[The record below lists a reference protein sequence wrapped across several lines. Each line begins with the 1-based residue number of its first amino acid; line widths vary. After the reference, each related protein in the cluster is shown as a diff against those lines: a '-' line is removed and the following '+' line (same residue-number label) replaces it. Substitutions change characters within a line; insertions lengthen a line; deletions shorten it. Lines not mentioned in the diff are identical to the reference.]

1 MTRPVNKIKETKARR
16 ARRLKKPMIG
26 PAMKNLLGGN
36 FLSRESTFR
45 LLPFFLFLTLVS
57 MFYIANTYYAE
68 KKEREIQALRRELK
82 ELRYE
87 YITTRSELMNQSQQ
101 SEVARRLE
109 ATNIK
114 ESRVPPVKVIKK
126 KGSEK
131 ADDDR
136 RH

>member
-1 MTRPVNKIKETKARR
+1 MTKQVNKILKERKGKTSPGINK
-16 ARRLKKPMIG
+16 IG
-26 PAMKNLLGGN
+26 LGNAFQNILGGN
-36 FLSRESTFR
+36 FLKRESTLR
-45 LLPFFLFLTLVS
+45 LLPFFLFLTLIS

-68 KKEREIQALRRELK
+68 KKERDIQALRKSLK

-109 ATNIK
+109 AINIK

-126 KGSEK
+126 EKSEK
-131 ADDDR
+131 ADND
-136 RH
+136 

>member
-1 MTRPVNKIKETKARR
+1 MQVNKIRKGEKKKSP
-16 ARRLKKPMIG
+16 RRLKRSG
-26 PAMKNLLGGN
+26 VGSAMQNVLGGN
-36 FLSRESTFR
+36 FLKRESTLR
-45 LLPFFLFLTLVS
+45 LLPFFLFLTVVS

-68 KKEREIQALRRELK
+68 KKERDIQELRRSLK

-109 ATNIK
+109 ALNIK

-126 KGSEK
+126 VKSEV
-131 ADDDR
+131 ADND
-136 RH
+136 

>member
-1 MTRPVNKIKETKARR
+1 MTKPVNKIKDGQTKKSPRR
-16 ARRLKKPMIG
+16 FGFGNAVQ
-26 PAMKNLLGGN
+26 NVLGGN
-36 FLSRESTFR
+36 FLKRESTLR

-68 KKEREIQALRRELK
+68 KKERDIQALRKSLK

-109 ATNIK
+109 AINIK

-126 KGSEK
+126 SEK
-131 ADDDR
+131 EKAEHDR
-136 RH
+136 GN

>member
-1 MTRPVNKIKETKARR
+1 MTMPVNKIKGGEKKKTSH
-16 ARRLKKPMIG
+16 RLKRFGIG
-26 PAMKNLLGGN
+26 NAVQNVLGGN
-36 FLSRESTFR
+36 FLKRESTIR
-45 LLPFFLFLTLVS
+45 LLPFFLFLTLIS

-68 KKEREIQALRRELK
+68 KKERDIQALRKSLK

-109 ATNIK
+109 AVNIK

-126 KGSEK
+126 RESE
-131 ADDDR
+131 
-136 RH
+136 